1 MIAIFPELVTAARAA
16 DVERL
21 AVLVRRYFGGTDTFR
36 PQPDVERLVRTAGIR
51 IERLPTGGRGALL
64 AKDERGRFA
73 IVAVVEPGLDAA
85 ATRFLL
91 AHLLGHFLLDVQ
103 PLIAQG
109 DWQVSGY
116 REPQCPLR
124 RYGAGEPPA
133 PAQALDAR
141 REARADAFAAALL
154 MPLGMVKKAYE
165 RLREPDKLAQFFG
178 VTPAVA
184 WRRLEALGLVPQEGP
199 VNFLDAERRL
209 TPPGRHEGSG
219 EASDV
224 TVEQLTQ
231 AATVLA
237 PPSMPRSF
245 AAARYGQTEKK
256 TRVTS
261 VEAQHE
267 DEGPAHEAVSAPGR
281 GTPAAAASASKREG
295 APAPASARAA
305 VAGRASSSSSPAPA
319 RELAPAPARARAA
332 APASAPAGAEAADSA
347 PRDAPGQ
354 PAASKGLAR
363 IRELA
368 QKLESERAKRAAER

>member
-1 MIAIFPELVTAARAA
+1 LVTAARAA

-64 AKDERGRFA
+64 AKDERGKFA

-85 ATRFLL
+85 TTRFLL
-91 AHLLGHFLLDVQ
+91 AHQLGHFLLDVQ

-165 RLREPDKLAQFFG
+165 RLHEPDKLAQFFG
-178 VTPAVA
+178 VTPAA
-184 WRRLEALGLVPQEGP
+184 ALRRLEALGCVPQEGP

-231 AATVLA
+231 AAAVLA

-245 AAARYGQTEKK
+245 AAARYGQTERK
-256 TRVTS
+256 TRGPL
-261 VEAQHE
+261 VEASSE
-267 DEGPAHEAVSAPGR
+267 DEAPALEAASAPSR
-281 GTPAAAASASKREG
+281 GTPAPVASASKRDET
-295 APAPASARAA
+295 PASAAA
-305 VAGRASSSSSPAPA
+305 RSAAGGRASSSAPAPA
-319 RELAPAPARARAA
+319 RGGAPASDPGRARAA
-332 APASAPAGAEAADSA
+332 APAGAAVTEAAS
-347 PRDAPGQ
+347 RDASGQ
-354 PAASKGLAR
+354 ASASKGLAR

-368 QKLESERAKRAAER
+368 QKLESERAKRTAES

>member
-21 AVLVRRYFGGTDTFR
+21 AVLVRRYFGGADTFR

-64 AKDERGRFA
+64 AKDERGKFA

-85 ATRFLL
+85 TTRFLL
-91 AHLLGHFLLDVQ
+91 AHQLGHFLLDVQ

-165 RLREPDKLAQFFG
+165 RLHEPDKLAQFFG
-178 VTPAVA
+178 VTPAA
-184 WRRLEALGLVPQEGP
+184 ALRRLEALGCVPQEGP

-209 TPPGRHEGSG
+209 TPPGRHEGSA

-231 AATVLA
+231 AAAVLA

-245 AAARYGQTEKK
+245 AAARYGQTERK
-256 TRVTS
+256 TRGPL
-261 VEAQHE
+261 VEE
-267 DEGPAHEAVSAPGR
+267 SSEGEAPALEVASAPLR
-281 GTPAAAASASKREG
+281 GTPEPGASASKRDQTS
-295 APAPASARAA
+295 ASAAARAA
-305 VAGRASSSSSPAPA
+305 AAGRASPSAPAP
-319 RELAPAPARARAA
+319 APAPARGG
-332 APASAPAGAEAADSA
+332 APASAPGRARAAVTEAAS
-347 PRDAPGQ
+347 RDAPGQ
-354 PAASKGLAR
+354 ASASKGLAR

-368 QKLESERAKRAAER
+368 QKLESERAKRAAES